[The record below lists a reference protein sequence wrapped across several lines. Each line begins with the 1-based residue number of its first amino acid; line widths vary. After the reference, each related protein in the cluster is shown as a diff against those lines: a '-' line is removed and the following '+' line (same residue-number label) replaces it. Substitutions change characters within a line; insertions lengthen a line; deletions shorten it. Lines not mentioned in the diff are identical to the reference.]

1 MTGVVRIELG
11 EYERK
16 RADAHPPTA
25 ADEALAARLGAVGEG
40 AGRLDVRWLSNGAV
54 EVQATSWVGVVRFS
68 GVEVHV
74 VPKLVGGSLRV
85 LQMLQYAAGIRIL
98 RRLPAD
104 RMLAANG
111 SDLFDLI
118 CLLFVEETRALLQEG
133 LLRDYR
139 QMDET
144 LEVLRGRLRH
154 REQYLRRFGRLDR
167 LECSFDE
174 FDSDIAENQLV
185 AAGLA
190 VVRRRAQDPDV
201 RRAATRLAGVLEE
214 ACEPRTSDVTWY
226 ERVIRYDR
234 RNGRYRTAHELAKL
248 VLRGVAFDDLYDTS
262 SGRVTAF
269 LMDMNAVFELFVTR
283 LVQEALEGTESYVL
297 AQERFGT
304 VIRNDDTG
312 HTYAAIRPDIVI
324 CQVGAAT
331 RVPVDVKYKLY
342 DTRKLSTSDV
352 YQTFL
357 YAFALSAAEDRRAGI
372 IYPST
377 TQPARTALSVRPLA
391 GPTAARIVAAG
402 LDVPSALESL
412 AKNREGLLARVR
424 VMINGLL
431 RPVRSA
437 ALGQQR

>member
-1 MTGVVRIELG
+1 MTTPLRIELG

-16 RADAHPPTA
+16 RTAAPPPTT
-25 ADEALAARLGAVGEG
+25 ADEALAARLDGAGED
-40 AGRLDVRWLSNGAV
+40 AGRLDVRWLANGEM

-104 RMLAANG
+104 RMLAPSG
-111 SDLFDLI
+111 TDLFDLI
-118 CLLFVEETRALLQEG
+118 CLLLVEESKALLQEG

-139 QMDET
+139 QIDES

-185 AAGLA
+185 AAALA
-190 VVRRRAQDPDV
+190 VVRRRAQDADV
-201 RRAATRLAGVLEE
+201 RPAGGRLARVFEE
-214 ACEPRTSDVTWY
+214 ACEPRTSDASWY
-226 ERVIRYDR
+226 ERTIRYDR
-234 RNGRYRTAHELAKL
+234 RNDRYRPAHELAKL
-248 VLRGVAFDDLYDTS
+248 VLRGVAFDDLYDTTT
-262 SGRVTAF
+262 GRVTAF
-269 LMDMNAVFELFVTR
+269 LIDMNVVFELFVTR
-283 LVQEALEGTESYVL
+283 LVQEALAGTESVAL
-297 AQERFGT
+297 AQERFGA

-312 HTYAAIRPDIVI
+312 QTYASIRPDIVVR
-324 CQVGAAT
+324 QVGTAHC
-331 RVPVDVKYKLY
+331 VPIDVKYKLY
-342 DTRKLSTSDV
+342 DMRKLSSGDL

-357 YAFALSAAEDRRAGI
+357 YALALSAEGDRRAGI
-372 IYPST
+372 IFPST
-377 TQPARTALSVRPLA
+377 GQPARTAIVIRPLS

-402 LDVPSALESL
+402 LDVQTTLENLRTDRDSLLEGVRALLDRLLQAPGSA
-412 AKNREGLLARVR
+412 V
-424 VMINGLL
+424 
-431 RPVRSA
+431 SA
-437 ALGQQR
+437 H